1 MVTNTSQLPPAATLQ
16 RTSELPKSEETYQYE
31 QPIGPQK
38 REVDPNQYSTEAG
51 PTRENYDAEERKRQR
66 RQEFAAERVN
76 QRVRRERE
84 QDAER
89 KKHIEGLADWAM
101 GEVKKEREEADAKK
115 KRDFEAEQ
123 DEWNLREKQKAAS
136 EKYEAEQEEIV
147 KARQKKEIT
156 PKTIVEK
163 VKQKLSAKNG
173 KAVQPKEDLSDD
185 FTRKKELKRMEYEHQ
200 ERMAQLKQDQKP
212 QSKRM
217 SKGQFHAPS
226 YGNYI
231 DPFTKG
237 GGGGRGGTFPNV
249 DPFGGMGGSGR
260 NMMNFGFGPMNKP
273 QQKQQ
278 MPPPRPVP
286 VRKPKD
292 INAAFGNPFTGLTA
306 GAPRKAEPG
315 KTPNILKGFGKPTKT
330 AKKRSWMDF

>member
-1 MVTNTSQLPPAATLQ
+1 MADNNLPPPAGKN
-16 RTSELPKSEETYQYE
+16 LPEAEENYQYE
-31 QPIGPQK
+31 QPIGPQ
-38 REVDPNQYSTEAG
+38 RVDPNQYSTGVG
-51 PTRENYDAEERKRQR
+51 PTRADYDAE
-66 RQEFAAERVN
+66 
-76 QRVRRERE
+76 
-84 QDAER
+84 
-89 KKHIEGLADWAM
+89 
-101 GEVKKEREEADAKK
+101 K
-115 KRDFEAEQ
+115 KRKFEQEQ

-147 KARQKKEIT
+147 KARQQKEIT
-156 PKTIVEK
+156 PKTIVER

-200 ERMAQLKQDQKP
+200 ERMEQIKRDQKP

-292 INAAFGNPFTGLTA
+292 INAAFGNPFAGLTA
-306 GAPRKAEPG
+306 GVPKKAAPGG
-315 KTPNILKGFGKPTKT
+315 KTHNILKGFGKPTKT